1 MAFIANSI
9 AAPAG
14 APPSLWRLRG
24 LFLFADAAREV
35 VVADESDRRIAAI
48 CDDLISRL
56 ISSPIRSRSDV
67 RAKLWLLEL
76 ASQREWDHR
85 YCARPVIGEL
95 DAFLE
100 QRLA

>member
-1 MAFIANSI
+1 MASTANSI

-24 LFLFADAAREV
+24 LFLFADAAREMV
-35 VVADESDRRIAAI
+35 TSTEADQQIAAI
-48 CDDLISRL
+48 CDHLITRL
-56 ISSPIRSRSDV
+56 ISQPINSRSDA
-67 RAKLWLLEL
+67 RAKLWLLDL

-95 DAFLE
+95 DAFVE
-100 QRLA
+100 RRVA